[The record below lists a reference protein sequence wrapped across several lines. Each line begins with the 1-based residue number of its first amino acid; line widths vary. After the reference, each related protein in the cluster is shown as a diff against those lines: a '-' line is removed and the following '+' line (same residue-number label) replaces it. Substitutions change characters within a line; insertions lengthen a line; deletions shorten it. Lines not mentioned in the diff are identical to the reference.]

1 MDPTQPSINA
11 VLALFGA
18 YTFMGAWDGLVR
30 HHIRIRPNEQFL
42 SLLIEGPMAFLLGML
57 CLLFF
62 LILCT
67 FVAWGMPGLL
77 AGCQTPVCALERIVL
92 PPFTSWLSLF
102 VVALAAGLF
111 LPWARG
117 MFDLDGPFRTRML
130 APGAWYRERE
140 VVTLARQALERQKQ
154 PAVDTRVI
162 LELADSL
169 LRNFHGISPT
179 MPVPGATAHLPTA
192 DMVVRSF
199 THSSLVHE
207 RRGATEMAQRVI
219 IEAIVPYIIA
229 RLEAAERRWPWRR
242 RFLST
247 VP

>member
-1 MDPTQPSINA
+1 MDPSQPLANA
-11 VLALFGA
+11 TVALFGA
-18 YTFMGAWDGLVR
+18 YGFMGAWDGLVR
-30 HHIRIRPNEQFL
+30 RHIRVRLNEQFAP
-42 SLLIEGPMAFLLGML
+42 LLIEGPMAFVIGLLS
-57 CLLFF
+57 LLFLF
-62 LILCT
+62 LLCAFT
-67 FVAWGMPGLL
+67 ASGLPVLL
-77 AGCQTPVCALERIVL
+77 ADCQTPVCALERIVFL
-92 PPFTSWLSLF
+92 PFTTGFSLF
-102 VVALAAGLF
+102 LMALTAGLF
-111 LPWARG
+111 LPWLHG

-130 APGAWYRERE
+130 APGVWYRERE

-179 MPVPGATAHLPTA
+179 MPAPGATAHLPTA

-199 THSSLVHE
+199 AHSSLVHE
-207 RRGATEMAQRVI
+207 RRGATETAQRVI
-219 IEAIVPYIIA
+219 IEAIVPYIIT